1 MAESPRASAPRR
13 TPSVPPEFAPLGAA
27 EEPRARRPPGDPPR
41 LRLTSAATRRNAP
54 DRPAAHTPVPVPAP
68 APLTVGEPTP
78 VPGTPDGQARHR
90 APLVGAGCVL
100 IVVLGALL
108 VLRLSGD
115 GVAPAATSAVDR
127 TPGATTDPLDPPVTL
142 GADSE
147 YVETRALEGG
157 DLLVTHWISSSRP
170 MDRFRLRTPTSP
182 GLDGVRVDVQDLVV
196 AADGEPLAEVS
207 DVGVDRPAR
216 LAGARSLYLR
226 YRLAGALDLRASV
239 DGRALA
245 AVTALGVGLEG
256 RSLARTH
263 VFPGGKVM
271 TLACL
276 GQGARAVPEVCGTYE
291 EGAWQV
297 RSEAGALPVSVI
309 AQLDLSV
316 TR

>member
-1 MAESPRASAPRR
+1 MAESPRASMPRR
-13 TPSVPPEFAPLGAA
+13 TSSVPPEFAPLGAA
-27 EEPRARRPPGDPPR
+27 SEQPARRPSGDPPR
-41 LRLTSAATRRNAP
+41 LRLTSAATRRNVP
-54 DRPAAHTPVPVPAP
+54 DRPAAHVPVPAP
-68 APLTVGEPTP
+68 APVTVSEPTP
-78 VPGTPDGQARHR
+78 VLGSSDGQTRSR
-90 APLVGAGCVL
+90 APILSAGCVL
-100 IVVLGALL
+100 LVALGALL

-115 GVAPAATSAVDR
+115 GVAPTVTSAVDR
-127 TPGATTDPLDPPVTL
+127 KPDATTNPFDPPVTL

-170 MDRFRLRTPTSP
+170 MGRFRLRTPTSP
-182 GLDGVRVDVQDLVV
+182 GLDGVGVDVRDLVV
-196 AADGEPLAEVS
+196 AADGATLADVS
-207 DVGVDRPAR
+207 GVGVDRPAR

-256 RSLARTH
+256 RSLARTQ

-276 GQGARAVPEVCGTYE
+276 GQGVRAVPEVCGTYE